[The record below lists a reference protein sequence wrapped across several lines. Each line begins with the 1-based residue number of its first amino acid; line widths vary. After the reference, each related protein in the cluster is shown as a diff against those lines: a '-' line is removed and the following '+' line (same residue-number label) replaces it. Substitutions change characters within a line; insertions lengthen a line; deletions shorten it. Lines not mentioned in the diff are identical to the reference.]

1 MKHPVVLPRRSH
13 VTKLIIKHV
22 HEQLAHAGRN
32 HVLATLREKYW
43 IINGNTAVRHMLTSC
58 ITCRRHRKPVGEQ
71 KMADLP
77 PDRMSPA
84 PPFTF
89 TGVDFFGPFII
100 KDGRKQLKRYGALFT
115 CLVSRAI
122 HIESSNSLNTDSFIN
137 TLRRFLARRG
147 PILELRCDNGTN
159 FVGAERELRQAIT
172 AIDQDAVRE
181 HLLKQHIQWKFN
193 PPAASHMGG
202 VWERQIRTVRKVL
215 SPLFREF
222 GERLD
227 DESFRTLLCEVEA
240 IVNSRPLT
248 SVSDN
253 PDDLDPLTPNH
264 LLTMKSVVLAP
275 PGQFQRDDI
284 YLRKRWRRVQYL
296 ANQFWTRWR
305 REYLLTLQQ
314 RTKWNQPRRSLHVGD
329 VVLLVDDTISRNH
342 WSMGR
347 ITKTEPDKK
356 GFVRSVHVKTQSS
369 GFRRPIDK
377 LVLLLPIEEQSN

>member
-1 MKHPVVLPRRSH
+1 
-13 VTKLIIKHV
+13 
-22 HEQLAHAGRN
+22 
-32 HVLATLREKYW
+32 
-43 IINGNTAVRHMLTSC
+43 
-58 ITCRRHRKPVGEQ
+58 
-71 KMADLP
+71 
-77 PDRMSPA
+77 
-84 PPFTF
+84 
-89 TGVDFFGPFII
+89 
-100 KDGRKQLKRYGALFT
+100 
-115 CLVSRAI
+115 
-122 HIESSNSLNTDSFIN
+122 
-137 TLRRFLARRG
+137 
-147 PILELRCDNGTN
+147 
-159 FVGAERELRQAIT
+159 VGAERELRQAIT

-264 LLTMKSVVLAP
+264 LLTMKSVILAP